1 MGHFSMWVNGCN
13 LCSYNEHL
21 NYEGDLYYLID
32 WFCEKLPYIIGYDN
46 FPLPVKGDNTLELIE
61 NANKFK
67 SEIDLEID
75 LWFEA
80 KSRWIFNH
88 GWFSARGG
96 AVLPYVYFRRKGNLI
111 EISWNNLYWQNAG
124 IDFKTKVG
132 VQEIEVEIFIEI
144 LKEFLIEIINNSIK
158 FYISFSIIRINTI
171 HSSILRYRKTL
182 ILPRIYHD

>member
-61 NANKFK
+61 NANKFE

-96 AVLPYVYFRRKGNLI
+96 AVLPYVYFRRKGNFI

-132 VQEIEVEIFIEI
+132 VQEIEVEIFIEV
-144 LKEFLIEIINNSIK
+144 LKEFLFEIINYFEQRLSNK
-158 FYISFSIIRINTI
+158 KKVEELKQNIN
-171 HSSILRYRKTL
+171 ILGK
-182 ILPRIYHD
+182 